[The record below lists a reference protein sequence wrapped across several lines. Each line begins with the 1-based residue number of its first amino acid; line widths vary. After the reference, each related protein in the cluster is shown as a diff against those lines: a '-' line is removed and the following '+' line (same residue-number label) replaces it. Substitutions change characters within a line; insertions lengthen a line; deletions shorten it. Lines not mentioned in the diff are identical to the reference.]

1 VPPAP
6 GAESPPFADVT
17 VLCDGAWRNAS
28 GITLILPLSLSQG
41 SFADRG
47 RVANTATL
55 LGGRSGEPCWGVF
68 PFQRDLLVGHVRK
81 HLAPGGDGATG
92 RVYTLTRAQVNWLN
106 GPRAANAV
114 WSLRV
119 DRTRS
124 VPFTI
129 TRAHLFLFVQ
139 DIAFVGIEVQ
149 PSNDSLADWL
159 DLAHYARFYGADRTP
174 QVVLAGADMRG
185 FRAVTDLFVGHGLA
199 TTQDRQ
205 DGQVEIR
212 MPGLRSL
219 FVVLLATMSLPGEAA
234 PLLGPE
240 PDVWMEP
247 LGAPCQLLSYSM
259 LNLAGDGQLSDAVM
273 PWVAGA
279 HHARQTI
286 SARAE
291 LDAVTVGMMRY
302 GENETFVMS
311 GEGAAFVAVRPAE
324 VVANPSSFQSSTL
337 SAHLRSDYLF
347 AYIFSAYQRYALMRL
362 SEEVAASV
370 AANARD
376 LRPVHERVL
385 KFTALG
391 LFEQI
396 SHSQHHHAFYRKAR
410 AVHQVRELHREVR
423 DEVEALYD
431 WQRFLASEQTAAF
444 QAEQRRL
451 ADAEA
456 QRSAADQKRLERRSR
471 FIEVSLAILTA
482 IVVPMQL
489 VAALFPGSVSQWPY
503 LKDVGVSAQAYG
515 ALALVVFILVAM
527 LVALWLLGRS
537 RSKQNRRH
545 RCDDWA
551 FALPTPD

>member
-1 VPPAP
+1 MPPAP
-6 GAESPPFADVT
+6 GSPSPSFEDVK
-17 VLCDGAWRNAS
+17 VLCEGVWRNAS
-28 GITLILPLSLSQG
+28 GITLILPLALPQG

-47 RVANTATL
+47 RVAATATL
-55 LGGRSGEPCWGVF
+55 HGGEPCWSPF
-68 PFQRDLLVGHVRK
+68 PVQRDLLVGHVNR
-81 HLAPGGDGATG
+81 HLAPFGDGATG
-92 RVYTLTRAQVNWLN
+92 RVYTLNRGQVAWLN
-106 GPRAANAV
+106 GPRGAQAV
-114 WSLRV
+114 WSLHV
-119 DRTRS
+119 NPNRS

-129 TRAHLFLFVQ
+129 TRAHLLLFVQ
-139 DIAFVGIEVQ
+139 DIAFVAIEVQ
-149 PSNDSLADWL
+149 PCRDSLADWL
-159 DLAHYARFYGADRTP
+159 DVAHYARFYGSDRAR
-174 QVVLAGADMRG
+174 QVSLTGVDIRG
-185 FRAVTDLFVGHGLA
+185 LRGVIDLFLGQGLA
-199 TTQDRQ
+199 APQDRE

-212 MPGLRSL
+212 MSGLRSL
-219 FVVLLATMSLPGEAA
+219 FLVLLATMTLPGEA
-234 PLLGPE
+234 PPRLGPE
-240 PDVWMEP
+240 PDTWVEP
-247 LGAPCQLLSYSM
+247 LGAPCQLLSYAM
-259 LNLAGDGQLSDAVM
+259 LNLEGDGQLSDAVM

-279 HHARQTI
+279 HHSRQSV
-286 SARAE
+286 SARAD

-311 GEGAAFVAVRPAE
+311 GEGAAFLAVRPPE
-324 VVANPSSFQSSTL
+324 VVASPSGFQSSTL

-347 AYIFSAYQRYALMRL
+347 AYIFSAFQRYALMRL
-362 SEEVAASV
+362 SDEVAGSV
-370 AANARD
+370 ATNAQD

-444 QAEQRRL
+444 QAEQQRL

-456 QRSAADQKRLERRSR
+456 KRAAADQKRLERRSR

-489 VAALFPGSVSQWPY
+489 VAALFPGSVGQWPY

-515 ALALVVFILVAM
+515 ALALVVLILLVM
-527 LVALWLLGRS
+527 LLALWLLGRS
-537 RSKQNRRH
+537 QNKRRRRSE
-545 RCDDWA
+545 
-551 FALPTPD
+551 P

>member
-1 VPPAP
+1 VK
-6 GAESPPFADVT
+6 
-17 VLCDGAWRNAS
+17 VLCEGVWRSAS
-28 GITLILPLSLSQG
+28 GITLILPLSLAQG

-47 RVANTATL
+47 RVASTATL
-55 LGGRSGEPCWGVF
+55 QGRRSGEPCWGAF
-68 PFQRDLLVGHVRK
+68 PFQKELLVGHVRK

-92 RVYTLTRAQVNWLN
+92 RVYSLSRAQVAWLN
-106 GPRAANAV
+106 GPRDAHAV

-119 DRTRS
+119 DRSRS
-124 VPFTI
+124 IPFTI
-129 TRAHLFLFVQ
+129 TRAHLFVFVH
-139 DIAFVGIEVQ
+139 DIGFVAIEVQ
-149 PSNDSLADWL
+149 PTSDSLADWL
-159 DLAHYARFYGADRTP
+159 DLAHFARFYSVGRTP
-174 QVVLAGADMRG
+174 QVVLAGNDMRG
-185 FRAVTDLFVGHGLA
+185 LRAVTDLFLGQGLA
-199 TTQDRQ
+199 TPHDRE
-205 DGQVEIR
+205 DDQVEIR

-219 FVVLLATMSLPGEAA
+219 VVALLATIALPGEAL
-234 PLLGPE
+234 PRLGPE

-247 LGAPCQLLSYSM
+247 LGAPGQMLSYSM
-259 LNLAGDGQLSDAVM
+259 LSLAGDGQLSDAVM

-279 HHARQTI
+279 HHSRQTV
-286 SARAE
+286 SARSD

-311 GEGAAFVAVRPAE
+311 GEGAAFVAVRPPD
-324 VVANPSSFQSSTL
+324 VVASPSSFQSSTL

-362 SEEVAASV
+362 SDEVAASV
-370 AANARD
+370 ADNAND

-456 QRSAADQKRLERRSR
+456 RRAAADQRRTERRSR
-471 FIEVSLAILTA
+471 FIEVSLAVLTA

-503 LKDVGVSAQAYG
+503 LKDVGVAVQAYG
-515 ALALVVFILVAM
+515 ALALVVFILVTM
-527 LVALWLLGRS
+527 LLALWLLGRS
-537 RSKQNRRH
+537 RSQHNRQH
-545 RCDDWA
+545 RSSD
-551 FALPTPD
+551 

>member
-1 VPPAP
+1 VK
-6 GAESPPFADVT
+6 
-17 VLCDGAWRNAS
+17 VLCEGVWRNAS
-28 GITLILPLSLSQG
+28 GITLVLPLALAPG
-41 SFADRG
+41 SFTERG
-47 RVANTATL
+47 RAASTATL
-55 LGGRSGEPCWGVF
+55 QGRSPGEACWGMF
-68 PFQRDLLVGHVRK
+68 GFQRDLLVGHVRK
-81 HLAPGGDGATG
+81 HLGPGGDGATG
-92 RVYTLTRAQVNWLN
+92 RVYSLTRAQVNWLN
-106 GPRAANAV
+106 GPRGAHAV
-114 WSLRV
+114 WSMRFGSG
-119 DRTRS
+119 S

-129 TRAHLFLFVQ
+129 TRAHLLLFVH

-149 PSNDSLADWL
+149 PTSDSLADWL
-159 DLAHYARFYGADRTP
+159 DLAHYARFYGSDRTP
-174 QVVLAGADMRG
+174 QVALTGADMRG
-185 FRAVTDLFVGHGLA
+185 FRNVTDLFVGQGLA
-199 TTQDRQ
+199 TPQDRD

-212 MPGLRSL
+212 MRGLRGL
-219 FVVLLATMSLPGEAA
+219 FVALLATMTLPGEAP

-240 PDVWMEP
+240 PDAWMEP
-247 LGAPCQLLSYSM
+247 LGAPCQLLSYAV

-279 HHARQTI
+279 HHSRQAV
-286 SARAE
+286 SARSD

-311 GEGAAFVAVRPAE
+311 GEGAAFLAVRPPG
-324 VVANPSSFQSSTL
+324 VVGSPSTFQASTL

-362 SEEVAASV
+362 SDEVAGSV
-370 AANARD
+370 AANAQD

-431 WQRFLASEQTAAF
+431 WQRFLATEQTAAF
-444 QAEQRRL
+444 QAEQQRL

-456 QRSAADQKRLERRSR
+456 RRSAADQKRLERRSR
-471 FIEVSLAILTA
+471 FIEVSLAVLTA

-489 VAALFPGSVSQWPY
+489 VAALFPGTVSQWPY

-515 ALALVVFILVAM
+515 ALALVVLILVVM
-527 LVALWLLGRS
+527 LVALWLLSRS
-537 RSKQNRRH
+537 RRGNRS
-545 RCDDWA
+545 
-551 FALPTPD
+551 P

>member
-1 VPPAP
+1 LPDSSTVHIVLRSP
-6 GAESPPFADVT
+6 GSESSPFVDVR
-17 VLCDGAWRNAS
+17 VLCDGVWRSAS
-28 GITLILPLSLSQG
+28 GITFILPLSLAQG
-41 SFADRG
+41 SFSDRG
-47 RVANTATL
+47 RVAETATL
-55 LGGRSGEPCWGVF
+55 PGRRSGEACWGAF

-92 RVYTLTRAQVNWLN
+92 RVYSLSKAQIAWLD
-106 GPRAANAV
+106 GPRDARAV

-119 DRTRS
+119 DRTRT
-124 VPFTI
+124 VPFTV

-139 DIAFVGIEVQ
+139 DIAFVAIEVQ
-149 PSNDSLADWL
+149 PTSDSLADWL
-159 DLAHYARFYGADRTP
+159 DIAHYGRFYGGERAP
-174 QVVLAGADMRG
+174 QLSLTGADMRG
-185 FRAVTDLFVGHGLA
+185 FRAVTELFLGQGLA
-199 TTQDRQ
+199 SPQDRE

-212 MPGLRSL
+212 MSGLRSL
-219 FVVLLATMSLPGEAA
+219 FVALLTTLSLPGEA
-234 PLLGPE
+234 PPRLGPE
-240 PDVWMEP
+240 PDAWMEP
-247 LGAPCQLLSYSM
+247 LGAPCQTLSYSM
-259 LNLAGDGQLSDAVM
+259 LHLAGDGQLCDAVM

-279 HHARQTI
+279 HHSRQTV
-286 SARAE
+286 SARAD
-291 LDAVTVGMMRY
+291 LDAVRVGTMQY
-302 GENETFVMS
+302 GEDETFVMS
-311 GEGAAFVAVRPAE
+311 GEGAAFVAARPPE
-324 VVANPSSFQSSTL
+324 VVASPSSFQSSTL

-347 AYIFSAYQRYALMRL
+347 AFIFSAYQRYALMRL
-362 SEEVAASV
+362 SDEVAASV
-370 AANARD
+370 AAGARD

-431 WQRFLASEQTAAF
+431 WQRFLATEQTAAF
-444 QAEQRRL
+444 QAEQQRL

-456 QRSAADQKRLERRSR
+456 KRSASDQKRLERRSR

-515 ALALVVFILVAM
+515 ALALVVVILVAM

-537 RSKQNRRH
+537 RSQQNRR
-545 RCDDWA
+545 
-551 FALPTPD
+551 

>member
-1 VPPAP
+1 VPAAP
-6 GAESPPFADVT
+6 ESRSQSFAEVK
-17 VLCDGAWRNAS
+17 VLCEGVWRSAS
-28 GITLILPLSLSQG
+28 GITLILPLALAPG

-47 RVANTATL
+47 RIASTASL
-55 LGGRSGEPCWGVF
+55 QGRRSGEPCWGAF
-68 PFQRDLLVGHVRK
+68 PFQRELLVAHVRK
-81 HLAPGGDGATG
+81 HLAPGGDGASG
-92 RVYTLTRAQVNWLN
+92 RVYSLTKAQIAWLN
-106 GPRAANAV
+106 GPRDAHAV
-114 WSLRV
+114 WSMRV
-119 DRTRS
+119 DRVRS

-149 PSNDSLADWL
+149 PTSDALADWL
-159 DLAHYARFYGADRTP
+159 DLAHFGRFYGSDRAP
-174 QVVLAGADMRG
+174 QVVLTGADMRG
-185 FRAVTDLFVGHGLA
+185 FRAIVDLLLGQGLA
-199 TTQDRQ
+199 VPQDRE

-219 FVVLLATMSLPGEAA
+219 FVALLATMSLPDEAP
-234 PLLGPE
+234 PLLGPQ
-240 PDVWMEP
+240 PDAWMEP
-247 LGAPCQLLSYSM
+247 VGVPAQMLSYSM
-259 LNLAGDGQLSDAVM
+259 LTLAGDDQLCEAVM

-279 HHARQTI
+279 HHSRQGVST
-286 SARAE
+286 RTD
-291 LDAVTVGMMRY
+291 LDAVTVGRMRY

-311 GEGAAFVAVRPAE
+311 GEGAAFIAVRPPE
-324 VVANPSSFQSSTL
+324 VVASPSSFQSSTL

-362 SEEVAASV
+362 SDEVAGSV
-370 AANARD
+370 AADAQD

-396 SHSQHHHAFYRKAR
+396 SHSQHHHAFYRTAR
-410 AVHQVRELHREVR
+410 GVHQVRELHREVR

-444 QAEQRRL
+444 QAEQQRL

-456 QRSAADQKRLERRSR
+456 KRSATDQKRLERRSR

-489 VAALFPGSVSQWPY
+489 VAALFPGSVGQWPY
-503 LKDVGVSAQAYG
+503 LKNIGVSAQAYG
-515 ALALVVFILVAM
+515 ALALVVFILVTM
-527 LVALWLLGRS
+527 LATLWLSSRS
-537 RSKQNRRH
+537 RSK
-545 RCDDWA
+545 
-551 FALPTPD
+551 